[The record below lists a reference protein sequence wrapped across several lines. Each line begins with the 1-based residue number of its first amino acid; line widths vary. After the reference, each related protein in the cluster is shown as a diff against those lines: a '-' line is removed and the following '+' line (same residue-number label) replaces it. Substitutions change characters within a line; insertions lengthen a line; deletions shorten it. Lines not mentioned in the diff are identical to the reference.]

1 MDVKPTAAVGTPG
14 ILAPQDGPTPGP
26 FRRALRGIRVRILG
40 GLLLVAPILVTL
52 WIIYWLYSALE
63 KYAIDPLALMLLR
76 LVRGSQA
83 GAELPHWFEAY
94 AAPLIAVAAALVLL
108 YCLGFLPSDHA
119 R

>member
-1 MDVKPTAAVGTPG
+1 MDVKPTAADGTPG
-14 ILAPQDGPTPGP
+14 ILAPQDGPTPGA

-52 WIIYWLYSALE
+52 WIIFWLYSVLE

-83 GAELPHWFEAY
+83 GAELPHWFEA
-94 AAPLIAVAAALVLL
+94 
-108 YCLGFLPSDHA
+108 
-119 R
+119 